1 MWTAFSM
8 SITNFPLHRI
18 VTIQHFPR
26 GFSAQQKQR
35 GRYDDPLE
43 ILLIQFYI
51 VVTRSHVQIPRVPPR
66 PSNSNKHLSGPRD
79 DFSQVEN
86 HRLGLPVLLR
96 YFLSI

>member
-1 MWTAFSM
+1 MDSFQHEHHEFSTSSDRDNTALS
-8 SITNFPLHRI
+8 SWLL
-18 VTIQHFPR
+18 
-26 GFSAQQKQR
+26 SWQR

-66 PSNSNKHLSGPRD
+66 PSNTNKHLSGPRD
-79 DFSQVEN
+79 DFSQVD